1 MSVSHRW
8 RAPCSHNVLL
18 ALSVMMSHQTHF
30 AVISVMIMICL
41 FFQRL
46 SIWLPGFRTSNWADK
61 HGHRPPSTPTPPPST
76 PTTLCVS
83 YFSTHF
89 HGGLLSLSRR
99 NVMGIWQMPY
109 LYRPNISDFSCCCTT
124 KHQEH
129 LQLAEHQT
137 ACVPCTAWL
146 KWNLSSWKELRR
158 FDAFSCN
165 ISPSLKHI
173 MQKKY
178 IKWRQAP
185 KRSLISL
192 IGW

>member
-46 SIWLPGFRTSNWADK
+46 SIWLPGFRTSNWAHK
-61 HGHRPPSTPTPPPST
+61 RGHRPPIHPHPTPIHPNHS
-76 PTTLCVS
+76 VS
-83 YFSTHF
+83 LLLF
-89 HGGLLSLSRR
+89 HSLSWGFTFLIKKKCHGHLV
-99 NVMGIWQMPY
+99 NAIPLQAYYFWLFLL
-109 LYRPNISDFSCCCTT
+109 LYYKTPRTFAVSRTSNSLCAVHRMVKMKSVIR
-124 KHQEH
+124 
-129 LQLAEHQT
+129 
-137 ACVPCTAWL
+137 
-146 KWNLSSWKELRR
+146 KELRR
-158 FDAFSCN
+158 FDAFACN

-185 KRSLISL
+185 KRTLISL